1 MPAIP
6 AIRQSRFLVIGYL
19 RQVPCS
25 LGGNPTASDR
35 AKGYREGRTLLRPD
49 TYAIQIWLEEIS
61 HIPASPT
68 QATGNGPR
76 VHSGAHLTWPCRA
89 GPICVDKFAESL
101 RPPRK
106 SVGRKACSDDIY
118 RNLALNGLP

>member
-35 AKGYREGRTLLRPD
+35 ARGYREGRTLLRPD
-49 TYAIQIWLEEIS
+49 TYASEMWLEEIS

-76 VHSGAHLTWPCRA
+76 VHSGAPHMALPSRSCLCRQ
-89 GPICVDKFAESL
+89 ICKESS
-101 RPPRK
+101 PPRK
-106 SVGRKACSDDIY
+106 SVGGKACSDDI
-118 RNLALNGLP
+118 

>member
-76 VHSGAHLTWPCRA
+76 GQSGAPSRSYLCRQ
-89 GPICVDKFAESL
+89 ICKESS
-101 RPPRK
+101 PMGI
-106 SVGRKACSDDIY
+106 V
-118 RNLALNGLP
+118 ALN